1 MTKNSKI
8 LRGGVYPPV
17 KQRDSNL
24 ELFRIITMLL
34 IVASHYVVYGASYD
48 GTLSWRF
55 MFMLLFGAWGK
66 TGINC
71 FVLITGYFM
80 CKSQITLKK
89 FLKLVL
95 EICFYS
101 TAIYLVFALV
111 GYTNFSL
118 KSMFLAVIPFARTRG
133 SVFVTCYPIF
143 YLSIPFL
150 NALVQNISEKTH
162 FRLVVMSI
170 AVFSIWASVPTFE
183 MPHEYILWF
192 PILYFIASYI
202 RLHPKKIFDNTKF
215 WGIAT
220 AIIFLLAFAS
230 VICMTLLA
238 YKFNKL
244 NNANIR
250 YYPYWFIYDSNKIL
264 ALAVSVSAFLFF
276 KNLKVRQSRFINA
289 VAASTFGV
297 LLLHDGCG
305 GGTIAQW
312 LWYDVLKIVDV
323 YNFSPYLVLHAIGSV
338 LAVYIICTVIDQIR
352 ILLLEKPF
360 FWFYD
365 RHYEKISAALN
376 KVLNKVYGILHI
388 S

>member
-1 MTKNSKI
+1 
-8 LRGGVYPPV
+8 
-17 KQRDSNL
+17 
-24 ELFRIITMLL
+24 MLL
-34 IVASHYVVYGASYD
+34 IVAAHYVVYGASYD

-80 CKSQITLKK
+80 CKSQITFKK

-101 TAIYLVFALV
+101 TAIYLVFVLA
-111 GYTNFSL
+111 GHTTFSL
-118 KSMFLAVIPFARTRG
+118 KGLFLAAVPFARTRG

-150 NALVQNISEKTH
+150 NALIRNISEKTH
-162 FRLVVMSI
+162 LRLVVISV
-170 AVFSIWASVPTFE
+170 AVFSIWASIPTFE

-202 RLHPKKIFDNTKF
+202 RLYPKKIFNNTKF
-215 WGIAT
+215 WGIAA
-220 AIIFLLAFAS
+220 AIALLLAIAS

-238 YKFNKL
+238 YQFNKL
-244 NNANIR
+244 SNANIR

-264 ALAVSVSAFLFF
+264 ALAVSIAAFLFF
-276 KNLKVRQSRFINA
+276 KNLKIPQSRFINA

-323 YNFSPYLVLHAIGSV
+323 YHYSPYLVLHAVGSV
-338 LAVYIICTVIDQIR
+338 LAVYIVCTFIDYLR
-352 ILLLEKPF
+352 IQLLEKPF
-360 FWFYD
+360 FRFYD
-365 RHYEKISAALN
+365 KHYEKASEKIASASRRVLRKLN
-376 KVLNKVYGILHI
+376 IG
-388 S
+388 